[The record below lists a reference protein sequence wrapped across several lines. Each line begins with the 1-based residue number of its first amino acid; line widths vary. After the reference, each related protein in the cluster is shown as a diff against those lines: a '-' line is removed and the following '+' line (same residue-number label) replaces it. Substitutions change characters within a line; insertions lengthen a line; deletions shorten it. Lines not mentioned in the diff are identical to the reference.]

1 MKTIVILSGGLDS
14 TTLLYHIKNEGRTVH
29 TLTFDY
35 GQRHNRELKAAEEI
49 CRRTQTTQEL
59 VDLTSLRPLFGA
71 NALTDH
77 RVALPSGEYSNSTI
91 GITTVPNRN
100 MIMLSIA
107 IGRAISLGFDAVAFG
122 AHGGVNDV
130 MYPDCSPD
138 FVASINA
145 TAKTCD
151 DKAISILAPFVHW
164 DKSMIVKRGH
174 ELAVPF
180 ALTWSCY
187 EGNQVPCGQCGTCMD
202 RKNAF
207 DRAGLIDPLVAV
219 DRLKEKLR

>member
-14 TTLLYHIKNEGRTVH
+14 ATLLYHFKSEGHAVH
-29 TLTFDY
+29 ALTFNY
-35 GQRHNRELKAAEEI
+35 GQRHSRELLAAEEI
-49 CRRTQTTQEL
+49 CKHTQTTQEL
-59 VDLTSLRPLFGA
+59 VDISSLRPLFGK

-77 RVALPSGEYSNSTI
+77 SVSVPAGEYSDTTI
-91 GITTVPNRN
+91 GVTTVPNRN

-138 FVASINA
+138 FVASMDA

-151 DKAISILAPFVHW
+151 DRKVSVLAPFVRW
-164 DKSMIVKRGH
+164 DKSMIVKRGYD
-174 ELAVPF
+174 LAVPF
-180 ALTWSCY
+180 NLTWSCY
-187 EGNQVPCGQCGTCMD
+187 EGNETKCGECGTCLD
-202 RKNAF
+202 RSNAF
-207 DRAGLIDPLVAV
+207 EKAGILDPL
-219 DRLKEKLR
+219 DTHRM

>member
-14 TTLLYHIKNEGRTVH
+14 TTLLYHFKHEGHRVH
-29 TLTFDY
+29 ALTFDY

-49 CRRTQTTQEL
+49 CRRTQTTQES
-59 VDLTSLRPLFGA
+59 VDLSSLRPLFGA

-77 RVALPSGEYSNSTI
+77 SVALPSGEYSDSTI

-100 MIMLSIA
+100 MIMLSIS
-107 IGRAISLGFDAVAFG
+107 IGRAISLGFEAVAFG

-138 FVASINA
+138 FVASIDA

-151 DKAISILAPFVHW
+151 DQQISVLAPFVHW

-180 ALTWSCY
+180 ELTWSCY
-187 EGNQVPCGQCGTCMD
+187 EGNSAPCRNCGTCVD
-202 RKNAF
+202 RANAF
-207 DRAGLIDPLVAV
+207 RKAGLSDPLDA
-219 DRLKEKLR
+219 RCL

>member
-14 TTLLYHIKNEGRTVH
+14 ATLLYHLKNEGHKVH
-29 TLTFDY
+29 ALTFNY
-35 GQRHNRELKAAEEI
+35 GQRHDRELKAADEI
-49 CRRTQTTQEL
+49 CRRTQTTQES

-71 NALTDH
+71 NALTD
-77 RVALPSGEYSNSTI
+77 RSVALPSGEYSGSTI

-107 IGRAISLGFDAVAFG
+107 IGRAISLGFNAVAFG

-138 FVASINA
+138 FVASIDT

-151 DKAISILAPFVHW
+151 DQKISVLAPFVQW

-180 ALTWSCY
+180 ELTWSCY
-187 EGNQVPCGQCGTCMD
+187 EGNSVPCRKCGTCID
-202 RKNAF
+202 RANAF
-207 DRAGLIDPLVAV
+207 RKAGFADPLDVNC
-219 DRLKEKLR
+219 L